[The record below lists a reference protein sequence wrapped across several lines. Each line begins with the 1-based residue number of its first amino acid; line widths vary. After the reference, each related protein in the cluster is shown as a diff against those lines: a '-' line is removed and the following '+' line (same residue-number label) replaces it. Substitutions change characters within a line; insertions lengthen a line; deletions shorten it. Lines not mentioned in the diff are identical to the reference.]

1 MGKKEKEEMNDGNAA
16 EKKRNDW
23 GLTCSA
29 FERHVNTRARAHT
42 HMCTYSLW
50 QDLSLKCVL
59 VFFSHIKRFL
69 FSYFFL
75 SLLI

>member
-29 FERHVNTRARAHT
+29 FERHVNTRARARAHP
-42 HMCTYSLW
+42 HVY
-50 QDLSLKCVL
+50 
-59 VFFSHIKRFL
+59 VFFVARP
-69 FSYFFL
+69 FFEVC
-75 SLLI
+75 SCIFFI